1 MSPVVIRCKAHAF
14 SRAPSV
20 DSSPEPDKDNSEYF
34 DALPHRVLYPD
45 TVFSSPSPLNSCT
58 IDLSL
63 SHIKPEQHS
72 DTKILSLSLN
82 RLAKTLQT
90 LILC

>member
-1 MSPVVIRCKAHAF
+1 MSPVVIHCKHHAF
-14 SRAPSV
+14 SRASSV
-20 DSSPEPDKDNSEYF
+20 DSSPESDKDNNEYS

-72 DTKILSLSLN
+72 DTKILLN